1 MPELPEVECVR
12 KSLIKHIEGKK
23 ISGFS
28 VRNPRLF
35 WTINEEKLKKMI
47 GSTVCEVTRRAKY
60 ILIRTDKGFL
70 SIHLGIT
77 GKVLRQDSGYVPTRH
92 DHLIFHFD
100 EFILIYND
108 VRRFGYVE
116 WMDDRTEL
124 SVRFS
129 NLGLEPY
136 APEFNASY
144 LSLMIKNKK
153 RSIKEILM
161 DSKIVV
167 GIGNI
172 YANEILFRAR
182 VNPERKCNTLK
193 NDELS
198 AICRETKITLA
209 EAIQEGGSSLR
220 DYVDADGKKGRFQE
234 KHLIYSRASQP
245 CYVCDNLVTR
255 IIQSGRATFICTT
268 CQK

>member
-1 MPELPEVECVR
+1 
-12 KSLIKHIEGKK
+12 
-23 ISGFS
+23 
-28 VRNPRLF
+28 
-35 WTINEEKLKKMI
+35 
-47 GSTVCEVTRRAKY
+47 
-60 ILIRTDKGFL
+60 
-70 SIHLGIT
+70 
-77 GKVLRQDSGYVPTRH
+77 
-92 DHLIFHFD
+92 
-100 EFILIYND
+100 
-108 VRRFGYVE
+108 
-116 WMDDRTEL
+116 
-124 SVRFS
+124 
-129 NLGLEPY
+129 
-136 APEFNASY
+136 
-144 LSLMIKNKK
+144 MIKNKK